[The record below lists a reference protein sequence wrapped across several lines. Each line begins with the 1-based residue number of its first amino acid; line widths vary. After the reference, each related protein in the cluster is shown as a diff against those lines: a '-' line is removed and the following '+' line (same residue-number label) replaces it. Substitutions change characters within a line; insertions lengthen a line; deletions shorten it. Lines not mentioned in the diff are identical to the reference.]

1 MIAKYNIPNIR
12 LFLEDA
18 ATFTTLAPASKD
30 EYGDT
35 IEADKGTQKKER
47 ETEKEKEKEE
57 KAEEKQLP
65 AVGHKR
71 KARQE
76 TKKVSGELMASRWRK
91 KRKRQRRDPGEL
103 PNVFYAYPMAF
114 SMETSQTCKY
124 NKVCPSPSPSLSLT
138 LTLR

>member
-18 ATFTTLAPASKD
+18 ATFATLAPANKD
-30 EYGDT
+30 DGDT
-35 IEADKGTQKKER
+35 IEADKGSQKKER

-71 KARQE
+71 KVRQE